1 MTPDEIQGLTFLI
14 GGIDAKLTETQKDIC
29 EIKNSVKDL
38 TAADDEREKRLT
50 TLEVEHR
57 NRVSVEACPVTTIG
71 GFKLNKKQVGVSALI
86 SSPLAV
92 LLYLLLKAI
101 MAQKFGITI

>member
-1 MTPDEIQGLTFLI
+1 MTPDEIQSLTFLI

-38 TAADDEREKRLT
+38 TAADTEREKRLT

-57 NRVSVEACPVTTIG
+57 NRVSVEACPVTNVG
-71 GFKLNKKQVGVSALI
+71 GYKLNKKQIGLI
-86 SSPLAV
+86 GGLFTLFSTPF
-92 LLYLLLKAI
+92 YLLLKAI
-101 MAQKFGITI
+101 LAQKFGITI